1 MILGEVYN
9 NMNMFTLAEATV
21 EAGLKYGTKKDT
33 WVERADSWLTLP
45 NEILSYSYYKLGK
58 LDAAIEQIKIVLE
71 HHPDNQWALKN
82 YTVMLEEKLKE
93 VQLKIK

>member
-1 MILGEVYN
+1 MLLGEVYN

-45 NEILSYSYYKLGK
+45 NEILSYSFYKLGK
-58 LDAAIEQIKIVLE
+58 WDAAIEQIRIVLE
-71 HHPDNQWALKN
+71 HHRDNQWALKN
-82 YTVMLEEKLKE
+82 YTAMLEEKLKE
-93 VQLKIK
+93 VQSKIK